1 MSNLTIL
8 MLVFFVLIFTSMFIT
23 NNANKKL
30 DQEKRA
36 GLISL
41 FSRQRMIT
49 FGLLIA
55 LKALYYVNTAYSLID
70 LKTASTVYFV
80 VILVTFIIS
89 GYANYRTLKNNGY
102 PAFYIKSYILAFV
115 IRMLA
120 VALVVLMFAAFS

>member
-1 MSNLTIL
+1 MVI
-8 MLVFFVLIFTSMFIT
+8 FFVLIFISMFIT

-49 FGLLIA
+49 FGLLIV
-55 LKALYYVNTAYSLID
+55 LIALYYVNTVNSLID
-70 LKTASTVYFV
+70 LKTASSLYFA

-89 GYANYRTLKNNGY
+89 GYINYRTLKNSDY
-102 PAFYIKSYILAFV
+102 PASYIKSYLLAFF

-120 VALVVLMFAAFS
+120 ITLVVLMFVAFPFLQVTD